1 MLKALVWE
9 PPGGG
14 DGSEEAG
21 PGSFREVADASQ
33 LTGLLADGQRLLWL
47 DLTSPSPEEL
57 AQIGREFG
65 LHPLAI
71 EDAIKHSQR
80 PKVDEYDDFY
90 FMVVFAIHLERVAEP
105 VGGLAAGSV
114 VAQTAA
120 DDLGWQVVT
129 QEIDLFI
136 GQRFLITV
144 HAAPLRLLDE
154 MLDRWRRNRRAIHE
168 GIGVL
173 VYTLL
178 DSIVDGYFP
187 VLDEI
192 IERVEDLEE
201 TLFTSAPA
209 KGNQQVQRLFQIK
222 RSLLQLRRVIA
233 PERDALLILVRQEVP
248 LFDRKVAIYFQ
259 DVYDH
264 VVRVTDA
271 IDVYQD
277 LLTNALESYLSLVSN
292 NLNQVMKVLTALTVI
307 VAIPAAIA
315 GIYGMNF
322 DIMPELHWRYGY
334 PFALGLMVA
343 AMGLLFVYFRRKGW
357 I

>member
-1 MLKALVWE
+1 MLKTLVWE
-9 PPGGG
+9 PAAVAGGI
-14 DGSEEAG
+14 EEAG
-21 PGSFREVADASQ
+21 PGSFRELSDPSQ
-33 LTGLLADGQRLLWL
+33 LAGLLDDGQRLLWL
-47 DLTSPSPEEL
+47 DLTSPRPEEL
-57 AQIGREFG
+57 AQIAREFA
-65 LHPLAI
+65 LHPLAV
-71 EDAIKHSQR
+71 EDAIKQSQR
-80 PKVDEYDDFY
+80 PKIEEYDNFY
-90 FMVVFAIHLERVAEP
+90 FMVVFAIRLEPAAEP
-105 VGGLAAGSV
+105 AAGLIEDSGSV
-114 VAQTAA
+114 PAA
-120 DDLGWQVVT
+120 DPLGWRVVT
-129 QEIDLFI
+129 QEVDLFI

-144 HAAPLRLLDE
+144 HAAPLPLLEE

-201 TLFTSAPA
+201 TLFIAAPVE
-209 KGNQQVQRLFQIK
+209 GNRQVQRLFQIK

-307 VAIPAAIA
+307 VAVPAVIA
-315 GIYGMNF
+315 AIYGMNF
-322 DIMPELHWRYGY
+322 DLMPELHWRYGY
-334 PFALGLMVA
+334 PFALGLMLA
-343 AMGLLFVYFRRKGW
+343 AMGLLFLYFRRKGW